1 MKNGNLLCFGRVPTP
16 PALISPRFPTD
27 ALPSPYTAV
36 YRGALAP
43 AAGTLSVWFST
54 LRACF
59 LPRRMHAWPSRS
71 PLSLLPAGFTEVAG
85 WDVDS
90 VAGWLALINQKESV
104 DAFRGESRRS
114 TPNPCPQEPNNKTP
128 LHCDSWGLARPS
140 VRRIRMVSPHRQ
152 SLDGTKWPL
161 ARRGQSKRATPTS
174 PRIDTGHHP
183 LPPPPPPSLP
193 LQHSRL

>member
-1 MKNGNLLCFGRVPTP
+1 MATFSASGESLLRPPSSLPDFQPTRSRPRTPRYIVVRLHLRLAHCQFGLAHCGRVFFHVECTP
-16 PALISPRFPTD
+16 GLF
-27 ALPSPYTAV
+27 
-36 YRGALAP
+36 
-43 AAGTLSVWFST
+43 
-54 LRACF
+54 
-59 LPRRMHAWPSRS
+59 SRS

-128 LHCDSWGLARPS
+128 LHCDSLGACSKAVGSSYPH
-140 VRRIRMVSPHRQ
+140 VSPHRQ

-183 LPPPPPPSLP
+183 LPPPPPPSLSST
-193 LQHSRL
+193 HDYR